1 MNMDSGSAQTVIQGH
16 PRFACRV
23 YWHGVGM
30 GSVYHD
36 STVIVDRCL
45 EQEYDW
51 RPGLFGIGEG
61 VMTAA
66 EDAAFE
72 VAG

>member
-1 MNMDSGSAQTVIQGH
+1 MNMDSGSAQTVIAGH

-30 GSVYHD
+30 GECYHD

-61 VMTAA
+61 VYVAA